1 MCFHKRCQFVF
12 FIHFLNFPGKKPWCL
27 DVNGEPARFLFAFEL
42 LRHPFVC
49 LAILQSQFSVTQTHY
64 YLTKQCTLDTLVNM
78 FVCVWYL
85 VSEHYMNSWFQVP
98 WPQVQNEMKKSI
110 LLTHRYIS
118 SKTSTFTYI
127 FFKVSISH

>member
-1 MCFHKRCQFVF
+1 MSICLFHSFSKFPRKKTLVFRCKWRARQIFVCFWIV
-12 FIHFLNFPGKKPWCL
+12 
-27 DVNGEPARFLFAFEL
+27 AAS
-42 LRHPFVC
+42 FVC

-110 LLTHRYIS
+110 LLTQRYRS
-118 SKTSTFTYI
+118 SKTSTSTYI
-127 FFKVSISH
+127 FLKVSISH